1 MKILARTFK
10 MAAGCGTARH
20 AEHGPKKRGGGLFVA
35 ATTDKA
41 RPSWGRCAQ
50 SETFSCLPACTQ
62 ARPFL
67 FLASLPPRDI
77 SPNFALAET
86 RAPKEIAGAPRPL
99 AEGCGFPAPILAR
112 SEKRGDL
119 QRGQRV
125 AKSAQPKRKAPLVTL
140 IHMRR
145 SAHKHSTCGL
155 VAMASA

>member
-20 AEHGPKKRGGGLFVA
+20 AEHGSKKWGGGRA
-35 ATTDKA
+35 SDKA

-86 RAPKEIAGAPRPL
+86 RTPKEIAGAPRPR

-112 SEKRGDL
+112 SERRGDL

-125 AKSAQPKRKAPLVTL
+125 AKSAQPKRKAPFVTL

-155 VAMASA
+155 VAMTSA